1 METLLQNE
9 IDTKKFKAT
18 MIEPG
23 LIENYIKPGVN
34 IDVSDAWEI
43 KKSNLELT
51 NGNSYAVLV
60 VSGHLSSITKGAR
73 EVVASR
79 QFVGKTIAKA
89 LLVESLGHRIV
100 GNFYLT
106 VNKPLITTRVFTDR
120 EVALHWLRSQIV

>member
-1 METLLQNE
+1 
-9 IDTKKFKAT
+9 

-89 LLVESLGHRIV
+89 LLVDSLGHRIV

>member
-1 METLLQNE
+1 METLLQKE
-9 IDTKKFKAT
+9 IETVKFKAK

-34 IDVSDAWEI
+34 IDVADAWEI
-43 KKSNLELT
+43 KKSNMELT

-60 VSGHLSSITKGAR
+60 VSGHLSSVTKGAR

-89 LLVESLGHRIV
+89 LLVDSLGHRLV

-106 VNKPLITTRVFTDR
+106 VNKPLITTKIFTDR
-120 EVALHWLRSQIV
+120 EAAINWLRTLIV

>member
-1 METLLQNE
+1 METLLQKE
-9 IDTKKFKAT
+9 IETTKFKAT

-34 IDVSDAWEI
+34 IDVADAWEI
-43 KKSNLELT
+43 KKSNLELSI
-51 NGNSYAVLV
+51 GNNYAVLV
-60 VSGHLSSITKGAR
+60 FSGHLSSVSKGAR

-89 LLVESLGHRIV
+89 LLVDSLGHRIV

-106 VNKPLITTRVFTDR
+106 VNKPLITTKIFTDR
-120 EVALHWLRSQIV
+120 ETALNWLRAQII